1 MHHFSTRCVAALLCV
16 HPVLS
21 LCEKQLWEHVYVRFD
36 LHSEEAH
43 TNRVDAGWVNVH
55 SHCEVTPPAGLSS
68 LCRPSAGALK
78 PLRDNLFL
86 THSQPELIV

>member
-55 SHCEVTPPAGLSS
+55 SHCEVTPLPVCHLSAIPV
-68 LCRPSAGALK
+68 LA
-78 PLRDNLFL
+78 PLNPFVI
-86 THSQPELIV
+86 TYF